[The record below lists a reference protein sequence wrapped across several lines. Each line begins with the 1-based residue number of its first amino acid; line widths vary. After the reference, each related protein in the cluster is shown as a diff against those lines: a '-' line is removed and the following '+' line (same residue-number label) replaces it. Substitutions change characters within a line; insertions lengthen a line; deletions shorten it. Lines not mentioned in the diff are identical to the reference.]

1 VMSYGLTNSTPAT
14 IEPITIE
21 EARKH
26 VELPNGYTAHDKHLL
41 RFITAARQRAE
52 LITGRQ
58 IVTATWDLYLD
69 HFPCFDEP
77 IFLPKPPLQSVTSI
91 VYTSTAGV
99 STTWTSSEYI
109 VSTHR
114 EPGIIRPAFGE
125 TYPSARRQLDSI
137 RVRYVAGYGS
147 PTACPELLK
156 AAMLLLLG
164 HWFDHR
170 EEVNIGNIVTN
181 VPTAAADIL
190 EQYRV
195 GDEFT
200 KYAGS
205 RYAEAY

>member
-1 VMSYGLTNSTPAT
+1 MSYGLTNSTPA
-14 IEPITIE
+14 IVEPITIE

-26 VELPNGYTAHDKHLL
+26 VELPSGYAAHDPHLL
-41 RFITAARQRAE
+41 RFIKAARQRAE
-52 LITGRQ
+52 MITGRQ
-58 IVTATWDLYLD
+58 IVTATWDLD
-69 HFPCFDEP
+69 FDRFPCFDEP

-91 VYTSTAGV
+91 LYTSTAGV

-125 TYPSARRQLDSI
+125 TYPSARNQLDSI
-137 RVRYVAGYGS
+137 RVRYVAGYGAQS
-147 PTACPELLK
+147 ACPELLK

-170 EEVNIGNIVTN
+170 EEVNIGNITTVIP
-181 VPTAAADIL
+181 VSAADIL
-190 EQYRV
+190 AQYTV

-200 KYAGS
+200 SYAGS